1 MKKMIS
7 FKLFDDVED
16 DEAPAPKVVQ
26 TEKKMISINLFDDL
40 LDDEEQPP
48 LTPPPPPL
56 QTQTSHKKVHLFGV
70 CISPDENINPNS
82 LLPPRPPSPPH
93 ADTNRCS
100 NPNIKRLFQDINPQQ
115 IILPNKR
122 LVIRE
127 SDLAFVPYSSPTMSQ
142 STGTVV
148 QKKRKP
154 RAKGIMV
161 RNEPEPLPELLPPRI
176 LQQIQCNGGT
186 QPIFLL
192 QKMLTP
198 SDVESA
204 ENRLFLSR
212 KENPMRK
219 LMEFLTEAERYEV
232 DRGGVEAP
240 TIDPKG
246 DHHSLVLK
254 RWPSVPILVLK
265 KQWSKLVRENKLE
278 KYDWIQLWGYRQ
290 NNQFHLAFNIKKAGK
305 KDSHGDGASSS
316 GGGSY
321 LDGSGSSD
329 KGYNGGDS
337 GSSSGGSGSAASIIA
352 VVA

>member
-1 MKKMIS
+1 
-7 FKLFDDVED
+7 
-16 DEAPAPKVVQ
+16 
-26 TEKKMISINLFDDL
+26 
-40 LDDEEQPP
+40 
-48 LTPPPPPL
+48 
-56 QTQTSHKKVHLFGV
+56 
-70 CISPDENINPNS
+70 
-82 LLPPRPPSPPH
+82 
-93 ADTNRCS
+93 
-100 NPNIKRLFQDINPQQ
+100 
-115 IILPNKR
+115 
-122 LVIRE
+122 
-127 SDLAFVPYSSPTMSQ
+127 MSQ

-246 DHHSLVLK
+246 DHHSLELK
-254 RWPSVPILVLK
+254 
-265 KQWSKLVRENKLE
+265 
-278 KYDWIQLWGYRQ
+278 
-290 NNQFHLAFNIKKAGK
+290 
-305 KDSHGDGASSS
+305 SS

-337 GSSSGGSGSAASIIA
+337 GSGGSGSAASIIA